1 MIRVI
6 LTILIVFFSYLNFA
20 QPIGIGTSQPNPNAV
35 LDVYSPNKALLIPR
49 MDSTSRNAITAS
61 KGMIVFDTSTGCLW
75 QHNGVQ
81 WVNSLP
87 ASNTPGSLAYWNGNS
102 WNALAP
108 GQAGQYL
115 SIQNGTGLPV
125 WSGISFSTE
134 NLSTNP
140 VSNINPTTANSGG
153 SIQSDGGSP
162 ILERG
167 IVWSTT
173 RNPTVALTTK
183 TSDGSGVGNFSSSMT
198 GLSST
203 STYYVR
209 AYARNANGVSYGNEV
224 SFLTGGNFSIGQT
237 YGGGKIFYIDATGQH
252 GLIVSPEDLTTTIHY
267 DTDGSTSTG
276 STTNATGLAIGT
288 GSNNTNTLLSSYG
301 STRFHA
307 ASYCKLFYN
316 GGGYTDW
323 YLPSL
328 MELQQLYFQRNA
340 VGVPSLRYYW
350 SSSEVNAFNAWVIDF
365 GQPTFISTSYNKSTS
380 AALRA
385 IRAF

>member
-1 MIRVI
+1 
-6 LTILIVFFSYLNFA
+6 
-20 QPIGIGTSQPNPNAV
+20 
-35 LDVYSPNKALLIPR
+35 
-49 MDSTSRNAITAS
+49 
-61 KGMIVFDTSTGCLW
+61 
-75 QHNGVQ
+75 
-81 WVNSLP
+81 
-87 ASNTPGSLAYWNGNS
+87 
-102 WNALAP
+102 
-108 GQAGQYL
+108 
-115 SIQNGTGLPV
+115 
-125 WSGISFSTE
+125 
-134 NLSTNP
+134 
-140 VSNINPTTANSGG
+140 
-153 SIQSDGGSP
+153 
-162 ILERG
+162 
-167 IVWSTT
+167 
-173 RNPTVALTTK
+173 
-183 TSDGSGVGNFSSSMT
+183 
-198 GLSST
+198 
-203 STYYVR
+203 
-209 AYARNANGVSYGNEV
+209 VSYGNEV
-224 SFLTGGNFSIGQT
+224 TFVTGGNFSIGQT

-267 DTDGSTSTG
+267 DTDGSTTTG
-276 STTNATGLAIGT
+276 STTNATGLAIGS

-340 VGVPSLRYYW
+340 IGIPSLRYYW